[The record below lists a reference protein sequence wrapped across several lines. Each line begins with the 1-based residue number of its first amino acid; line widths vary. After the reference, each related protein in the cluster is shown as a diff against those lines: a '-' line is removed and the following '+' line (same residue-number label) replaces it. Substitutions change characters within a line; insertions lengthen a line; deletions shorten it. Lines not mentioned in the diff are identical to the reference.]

1 MKTLHLRIVPESKTV
16 ALLRAGDPAAGPHE
30 AVWRIYSFGNLP
42 ADVNILFVEILNAA
56 FDPPSPYTPDES
68 F

>member
-16 ALLRAGDPAAGPHE
+16 ALLRAGE
-30 AVWRIYSFGNLP
+30 EERSIWRIYSYGDLP
-42 ADVNILFVEILNAA
+42 ADVSVLLVEILNQA
-56 FDPPSPYTPDES
+56 FEPPSYTPES